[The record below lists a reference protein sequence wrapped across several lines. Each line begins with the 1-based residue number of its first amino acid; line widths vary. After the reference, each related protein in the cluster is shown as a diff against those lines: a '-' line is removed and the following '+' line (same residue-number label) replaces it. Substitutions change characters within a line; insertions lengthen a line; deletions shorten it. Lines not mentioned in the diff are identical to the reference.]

1 MYNRARNILPG
12 IHVGQWN
19 LKSHL
24 RMFNKNKLEYFRRM
38 FSFFCFVL
46 FIQIS
51 FPQSYFSI
59 HKGTVTAFKRF
70 KIFNN
75 LLVLPYIFVLRSL
88 VSFKHRSFFHI
99 LAVKKPR
106 MIWGQFSFN
115 RLAIVPWIYRSIS
128 SYSATLSCLPSQ
140 IFIHWSSMLCFV
152 VKFPIQDIYF
162 KKRKKKGSKAVLI
175 TGVTKNKI
183 K

>member
-12 IHVGQWN
+12 NHVGQWN
-19 LKSHL
+19 LRSHL

-59 HKGTVTAFKRF
+59 HKGTVTAFKGF

-75 LLVLPYIFVLRSL
+75 LPYFCFEI
-88 VSFKHRSFFHI
+88 
-99 LAVKKPR
+99 
-106 MIWGQFSFN
+106 
-115 RLAIVPWIYRSIS
+115 IS
-128 SYSATLSCLPSQ
+128 VIQTPKLFPHLSCEKAKDDLRAILFQ
-140 IFIHWSSMLCFV
+140 HTCYSSLDLQEYQLLLCYFELLT
-152 VKFPIQDIYF
+152 FPNF
-162 KKRKKKGSKAVLI
+162 HSLK
-175 TGVTKNKI
+175 
-183 K
+183 